1 MGEIRSTLDIIME
14 KTKDLTMS
22 DTEKEEFRRKTLS
35 GKLKGLVQKFI
46 DSQISVHS
54 LRSEIEPEREK
65 SHALVDELLKGELT
79 ARLEPD
85 GDNDKVFELLEDLL
99 GMDTSMLELPIGE
112 FTEKV
117 NKQKIAIMDDMRK
130 KLAEGE
136 ISGPAVVP
144 NLTHDETWST
154 FYEESK
160 GACKEQLSVI
170 VDNQTIGPR

>member
-22 DTEKEEFRRKTLS
+22 DAEKEEFRRKTLS

-46 DSQISVHS
+46 DSQMSVHS
-54 LRSEIEPEREK
+54 MRSEIESEREK
-65 SHALVDELLKGELT
+65 NHALVDELLKAELIE
-79 ARLEPD
+79 RFEPD

-99 GMDTSMLELPIGE
+99 GMDTGLLEVPIGE
-112 FTEKV
+112 FKEKV
-117 NKQKIAIMDDMRK
+117 NQEKIAVMDGLRQ
-130 KLAEGE
+130 KLAERE

-144 NLTHDETWST
+144 NLTHDETWSS

-160 GACKEQLSVI
+160 GACMEQLAVI
-170 VDNQTIGPR
+170 VDNQTIASR

>member
-54 LRSEIEPEREK
+54 IRSEIESEREK
-65 SHALVDELLKGELT
+65 SHALVDQLLKGEVIE
-79 ARLEPD
+79 RLEPD

-170 VDNQTIGPR
+170 VDNQTIGSR

>member
-22 DTEKEEFRRKTLS
+22 DAEKEEYRRTTLS

-46 DSQISVHS
+46 DNQISSHS
-54 LRSEIEPEREK
+54 IRSEIESEREK
-65 SHALVDELLKGELT
+65 SPALVDELLKGELIE
-79 ARLEPD
+79 RLEPD
-85 GDNDKVFELLEDLL
+85 GDNDKVFELLEELL
-99 GMDTSMLELPIGE
+99 DVDTSSLEHPIGE
-112 FTEKV
+112 FREKV
-117 NKQKIAIMDDMRK
+117 NKEKIVIMDGLRK
-130 KLAEGE
+130 KLAERE
-136 ISGPAVVP
+136 ISGPAAVP

-170 VDNQTIGPR
+170 VDNQTTGSR